1 MGGAGWRVGLA
12 VMVLGLGGC
21 AAQEFQVTSG
31 SAVVLVAP
39 KAGAAKKDTLL
50 FGQRLKVRPVMPW
63 KDRSYWERVDG
74 GGFVSASDV
83 APYPLTGV
91 PRLVAVDRAPILAPQ
106 GMGGGGRGVPR
117 GAVTL
122 GEQVEVVEEG
132 AFLPPDQVAL
142 VKGGMVR
149 GLLERSAVSRSFPP
163 QEALHAALKKML
175 ALRQL
180 DAAETLSRNALALKP
195 DDTTQARLLRQ
206 LLLRRDES
214 ERAEALKETAGEDT
228 PLPALPGPPLVP
240 FAAGYVGAAHAALH
254 KAPRD
259 DSPTLAVLAAN
270 HPVAVMA
277 VDKGYARV
285 RTQVGDI
292 VAVDAFGDGRVS
304 FPGGRHLDGYV
315 RAALLTST
323 SQDEEALLSRA
334 QAALGKQQPA
344 DALVLATRA
353 YAMRPRDAT
362 RAVMLDAAFATGR
375 FDVLLSALFPQGA
388 AREGLAAARLLLG
401 CAGDLSGVSYIHA
414 PQQSDNLVPLESYR
428 GLRDALTEPGF
439 CLSGVDPRPPCAPR
453 FVPPDCSRSL
463 VEEECLE
470 QPRVQHA
477 DRVKDF
483 NAHALPRHQTAQ
495 AILERA
501 LGKSPSYLAFRWAEL
516 LDGDVMAL
524 LGQRARTSTFT
535 VYALP
540 ITSVALGPCEAGGT
554 LLLDEVDVRVLA
566 LPRMVGTSARH
577 IFLQVPR
584 AVGLEYGAA
593 LATPDAVRAWLRSR
607 PQTLRYAGRHD
618 PTGTPLEGQDP
629 APPFPLIK
637 VRTPPAQ
644 DCAHWCVDHAP

>member
-1 MGGAGWRVGLA
+1 MGGAVWRVGLT

-39 KAGAAKKDTLL
+39 KGGAAQKDTLL

-74 GGFVSASDV
+74 GGFVSTSDV
-83 APYPLTGV
+83 APHPLTGV
-91 PRLVAVDRAPILAPQ
+91 PRVVAVDRAPILAPQ
-106 GMGGGGRGVPR
+106 GGGRGTPR

-122 GEQVEVVEEG
+122 GQQVEVVEEG
-132 AFLPPDQVAL
+132 PFLPPDRVAL
-142 VKGGMVR
+142 VKDGMVR
-149 GLLERSAVSRSFPP
+149 GFLERTAVGRAFPP
-163 QEALHAALKKML
+163 PEALRAALKKML

-214 ERAEALKETAGEDT
+214 ERAETLSDTAGEDT
-228 PLPALPGPPLVP
+228 PLPALAGPPLVP
-240 FAAGYVGAAHAALH
+240 FAPGYVGVAHAPLQ
-254 KAPRD
+254 KAARE

-277 VDKGYARV
+277 VDNGYARV

-292 VAVDAFGDGRVS
+292 VAVDAFGDGRVT

-323 SQDEEALLSRA
+323 PQDEETLLSRA

-362 RAVMLDAAFATGR
+362 RGVMLDAAFATGR
-375 FDVLLSALFPQGA
+375 FDVLLAALFPQGA
-388 AREGLAAARLLLG
+388 AREGLPAARLLLG
-401 CAGDLSGVSYIHA
+401 CAGDLSGITYIHA
-414 PQQSDNLVPLESYR
+414 PQQSDNWVPLESYG
-428 GLRDALTEPGF
+428 GLKDALTEPGF

-463 VEEECLE
+463 VEEDCLE
-470 QPRVQHA
+470 QPRAQHA
-477 DRVKDF
+477 QRLEDF
-483 NAHALPRHQTAQ
+483 NAQALPRHQKAE
-495 AILERA
+495 AILDTA
-501 LGKSPSYLAFRWAEL
+501 LGSSPPYVAFRWADL
-516 LDGDVMAL
+516 LDADVMAL
-524 LGQRARTSTFT
+524 VGQRARTSNFS

-540 ITSVALGPCEAGGT
+540 IKSVAVAPCEAGGT
-554 LLLDEVDVRVLA
+554 FLLDEVDVRVLA

-577 IFLQVPR
+577 VFLRVPR
-584 AVGLEYGAA
+584 TVGMEYGAA
-593 LATPDAVRAWLRSR
+593 LAPPEAVRAWLRSR

-637 VRTPPAQ
+637 LRTPPGQ